1 MNGLEPLAYLTD
13 ILERLPTARMKDLE
27 AMLPWNWKPV
37 GTTIDVAAD
46 IGKPLGPLTLDS
58 S

>member
-46 IGKPLGPLTLDS
+46 LGNLPGRLTLDS